1 LEEAVS
7 LTAHGLYRLC
17 ERANPTLVVGFN
29 IAESLPWDAGF
40 HAWTAAHPDPL
51 AGLDLTSV
59 SPALQDVVVNL
70 NSPIL

>member
-1 LEEAVS
+1 
-7 LTAHGLYRLC
+7 
-17 ERANPTLVVGFN
+17 VGFN

-40 HAWTAAHPDPL
+40 HAWTAGHPDPL
-51 AGLDLTSV
+51 AGLDLAGV